1 MKLFQLD
8 FEKAYGNVKGSFL
21 QQTLRMKGFSNEW
34 QTLIQCFLLEVV
46 WTPNSMITLADT

>member
-34 QTLIQCFLLEVV
+34 QTLIQFFLLEVV